1 MNGLP
6 SSLLESGSSYS
17 VGISADPLYR
27 CDVNFTDVNKIIHG
41 VFSFTP
47 EEKSILLHNF
57 TKFFYAFKSKILV
70 RKLNVLDRISIDNKV
85 HFNNFK
91 TRGVNIRLMVI

>member
-1 MNGLP
+1 MYIFKTEKEAIMNGLP

-47 EEKSILLHNF
+47 EEKSPLLSVLLKLHNF
-57 TKFFYAFKSKILV
+57 TKFSVALMIMPKIYPEA
-70 RKLNVLDRISIDNKV
+70 KY
-85 HFNNFK
+85 
-91 TRGVNIRLMVI
+91 